1 MKSRILILIIMIAAI
16 VMVIGSVFVNANQET
31 SSENLTKKD
40 HPGYTEITSV
50 PGVSFYINSAFVDKA
65 TAITQISDNISFQK
79 NQYYSYKNGTDK
91 YLLFNMEKLI
101 VAAQKGT
108 DFWIA
113 ESKDK
118 EYSLLNTSLMNIWFT
133 QGTKKFS
140 SETENGV
147 TLTKACAGVSINSTT
162 YGDFVGELANIQKDG
177 EEWSIFVGV
186 PGERYDKLP
195 SASQGGIENII
206 NTFVFSD
213 SAGDIAKD
221 IYAVSLTGDNSKQAV
236 DTTEEIFEYDENSLN
251 LSNQNSIV
259 DKDEE
264 KAYTSSPYNMLSL
277 GDNGILSAFNDYNTS
292 YEEPIICPKK
302 VFRGEEAEKLI
313 MEYCTATEAYDYFK
327 APDGQSWEVLE
338 YDLNYR
344 NCENEDYVN
353 IKLKGLDGEALRYR
367 GIRHEARTYEMD
379 HKMTEDGDWIRNLY
393 VYYPVPNGCYEYCI
407 ECGERDSL
415 TGEEV
420 SAAYYHIFN
429 EDEVHSE
436 PSVAEATENEDTAP
450 TTDNTAKAT
459 EGTSDDA
466 TEDSSQGEA
475 ESSAEASNEEK
486 KEETIEAASEG
497 SSE

>member
-16 VMVIGSVFVNANQET
+16 VMVIGSVFVNANQKT
-31 SSENLTKKD
+31 SSETLTKKER
-40 HPGYTEITSV
+40 PGYTEITSV

-101 VAAQKGT
+101 VAVQKGT

-195 SASQGGIENII
+195 SASQSGIENII

-213 SAGDIAKD
+213 STGDIAQD

-251 LSNQNSIV
+251 LSNQSSIV

-264 KAYTSSPYNMLSL
+264 KAYTSTPYNMLSL
-277 GDNGILSAFNDYNTS
+277 GDNGILSAFNDYTTS
-292 YEEPIICPKK
+292 YEEPIICPQN

-313 MEYCTATEAYDYFK
+313 MEYCTATGAYDYFK

-353 IKLKGLDGEALRYR
+353 IKLKGLDGDALRYR
-367 GIRHEARTYEMD
+367 GIRYEARTYEMD
-379 HKMTEDGDWIRNLY
+379 HKMAEDGDWIRHLY

-407 ECGERDSL
+407 ECGERNSL

-420 SAAYYHIFN
+420 NAAYYHIFN

-436 PSVAEATENEDTAP
+436 PSAEEDTENKDDAP
-450 TTDNTAKAT
+450 AAENELKIT
-459 EGTSDDA
+459 EESKDDA
-466 TEDSSQGEA
+466 TE
-475 ESSAEASNEEK
+475 ESLEENDEASLEEPQK
-486 KEETIEAASEG
+486 DTSEAASD
-497 SSE
+497 SSSN

>member
-1 MKSRILILIIMIAAI
+1 MKSRILILIVMIAAI
-16 VMVIGSVFVNANQET
+16 VMVIGSVFVNANQKTSEET
-31 SSENLTKKD
+31 LTKKER
-40 HPGYTEITSV
+40 PGYTEITSV
-50 PGVSFYINSAFVDKA
+50 PGVSFYINSPFVEKA
-65 TAITQISDNISFQK
+65 TAITQISDNIGFQK

-91 YLLFNMEKLI
+91 YLLFNMQSLI
-101 VAAQKGT
+101 VAVQKGT

-113 ESKDK
+113 DSNDK

-147 TLTKACAGVSINSTT
+147 TITKACAGVSINSTT
-162 YGDFVGELANIQKDG
+162 YGDFVGELANISKDG

-195 SASQGGIENII
+195 TTSQNGIENII
-206 NTFVFSD
+206 NSFAFSN
-213 SAGDIAKD
+213 SEGDIAQD
-221 IYAVSLTGDNSKQAV
+221 IYAVSLTGDNSKEAV
-236 DTTEEIFEYDENSLN
+236 DTTEEVFEYDENSLN

-264 KAYTSSPYNMLSL
+264 KAYTSSPYNMLLL
-277 GDNGILSAFNDYNTS
+277 GDNGILSAFNDYTTS

-302 VFRGEEAEKLI
+302 VYRGEEAEKLI
-313 MEYCTATEAYDYFK
+313 MDYCTSSGDYDYFK

-344 NCENEDYVN
+344 NCANEDYVN

-367 GIRHEARTYEMD
+367 GIRYEARTYEMD
-379 HKMTEDGDWIRNLY
+379 HKMTEDGDWFRNLY

-407 ECGERDSL
+407 ECGERNSL

-420 SAAYYHIFN
+420 SAAYYYIAN

-436 PSVAEATENEDTAP
+436 PSEADSSENEDAAP
-450 TTDNTAKAT
+450 EDESKVEAA
-459 EGTSDDA
+459 EEASAAESTSEEA
-466 TEDSSQGEA
+466 AA
-475 ESSAEASNEEK
+475 ESSSTETEEV
-486 KEETIEAASEG
+486 AEG
-497 SSE
+497 SSEASTESSKGE

>member
-1 MKSRILILIIMIAAI
+1 MKSRILFLIVMIAAI
-16 VMVIGSVFVNANQET
+16 VMVIGSVFVNANQKT
-31 SSENLTKKD
+31 SSETLTKKD
-40 HPGYTEITSV
+40 RPGYTEITSV
-50 PGVSFYINSAFVDKA
+50 PGVSFYINSGFVDKA

-101 VAAQKGT
+101 VAVQKGT

-113 ESKDK
+113 DSKDK

-162 YGDFVGELANIQKDG
+162 YGDFVGELANINKDG

-195 SASQGGIENII
+195 SASQNGIENII
-206 NTFVFSD
+206 KTFAFSD
-213 SAGDIAKD
+213 SAGDIAQD
-221 IYAVSLTGDNSKQAV
+221 IYAVSLTGDNSKLAV
-236 DTTEEIFEYDENSLN
+236 DTTEEVFEYDENSLN

-264 KAYTSSPYNMLSL
+264 KAYTSTPYNMLSL
-277 GDNGILSAFNDYNTS
+277 GDNGILSAFNDYKTS

-313 MEYCTATEAYDYFK
+313 MDYCSTTEAYDYFK

-344 NCENEDYVN
+344 SCENEDYVN
-353 IKLKGLDGEALRYR
+353 IKLKGLDGDALRYR
-367 GIRHEARTYEMD
+367 GIRYEARAYEMD

-407 ECGERDSL
+407 ECGERNSL

-420 SAAYYHIFN
+420 SAAYYHIVD

-436 PSVAEATENEDTAP
+436 PSEEEVAENEDAAPAEDNTAEAT
-450 TTDNTAKAT
+450 
-459 EGTSDDA
+459 SDDSTEEA
-466 TEDSSQGEA
+466 SQEDS
-475 ESSAEASNEEK
+475 ESSAEASSKES
-486 KEETIEAASEG
+486 KEEASEAASDG

>member
-1 MKSRILILIIMIAAI
+1 MKSRIIILIVMIAAI
-16 VMVIGSVFVNANQET
+16 VMVIGSVFVNANQKTSEET
-31 SSENLTKKD
+31 LTKKER
-40 HPGYTEITSV
+40 PGYTEITSV
-50 PGVSFYINSAFVDKA
+50 PGVSFYINSPFVEKA
-65 TAITQISDNISFQK
+65 TAITQISDNIGFQK

-91 YLLFNMEKLI
+91 YLLFNMQNLI
-101 VAAQKGT
+101 VAVQKGT

-113 ESKDK
+113 DSNDK

-147 TLTKACAGVSINSTT
+147 TITKACAGVSINSTT
-162 YGDFVGELANIQKDG
+162 YGDFVGELANISKDG

-195 SASQGGIENII
+195 TTSQNGIENII
-206 NTFVFSD
+206 NSFAFSN
-213 SAGDIAKD
+213 SEGDIAQD
-221 IYAVSLTGDNSKQAV
+221 IYAVSLTGDNSKEAV
-236 DTTEEIFEYDENSLN
+236 DTTEEVFEYDENSLN
-251 LSNQNSIV
+251 LSNQSSIV

-264 KAYTSSPYNMLSL
+264 KAYTSSPYNMLLL
-277 GDNGILSAFNDYNTS
+277 GDNGILSAFNDYTTS

-302 VFRGEEAEKLI
+302 VYRGEEAEKLI
-313 MEYCTATEAYDYFK
+313 MDYCTSSGEYDYFK

-344 NCENEDYVN
+344 NCANEDYVN

-367 GIRHEARTYEMD
+367 GIRYEARTYEMD
-379 HKMTEDGDWIRNLY
+379 HKMTEDGDWFRNLY

-407 ECGERDSL
+407 ECGERNSL

-436 PSVAEATENEDTAP
+436 PSTVEDTENELEV
-450 TTDNTAKAT
+450 T
-459 EGTSDDA
+459 EESNDDA
-466 TEDSSQGEA
+466 TE
-475 ESSAEASNEEK
+475 ESSEENEEASLEEPQK
-486 KEETIEAASEG
+486 DTSEAASD
-497 SSE
+497 SSSN